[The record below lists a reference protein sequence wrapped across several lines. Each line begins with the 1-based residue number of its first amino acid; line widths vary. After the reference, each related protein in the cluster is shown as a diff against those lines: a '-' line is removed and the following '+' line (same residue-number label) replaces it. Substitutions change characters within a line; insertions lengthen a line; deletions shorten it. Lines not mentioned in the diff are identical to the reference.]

1 MSSIKKDLKK
11 LGLIASKKKT
21 DQMLTV
27 GIILSMALLIL
38 VVLNELL

>member
-11 LGLIASKKKT
+11 LGLITSKKKT
-21 DQMLTV
+21 DQMLTT